1 MSNDFLVVV
10 EICRDIDFGLSD
22 CRLYFVCTSIIFSS
36 TVGSKAD
43 PRRTVVVVLLFD
55 FQKSDKLVSKFEKS
69 KLEMHLTFCLQLTDV
84 PI

>member
-22 CRLYFVCTSIIFSS
+22 CRLYFVCTSIKFSS

-43 PRRTVVVVLLFD
+43 PRRTVVVLLFD